1 MMGEAVGEVVLHE
14 FSPSELALA
23 DTMGFEPETITV
35 VDDGLVI
42 GFGPK
47 RRR

>member
-1 MMGEAVGEVVLHE
+1 MRAGEMDVVFALRYEPADETVRGHGLE
-14 FSPSELALA
+14 ILALRW
-23 DTMGFEPETITV
+23 P
-35 VDDGLVI
+35 GLVI